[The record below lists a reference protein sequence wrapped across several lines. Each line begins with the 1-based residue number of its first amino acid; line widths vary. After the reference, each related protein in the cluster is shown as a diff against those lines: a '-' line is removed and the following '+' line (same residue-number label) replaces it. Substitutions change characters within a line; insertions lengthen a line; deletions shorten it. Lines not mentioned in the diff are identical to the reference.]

1 MARLNQGPGKAS
13 ACKGKYR
20 FQAKGW
26 LATGLM
32 ALTLLPYSGYG
43 QTTVWNLPYV
53 RPQSYDYGAT
63 SYQQTLL
70 TYLDARPRF
79 FAEELA
85 KGWTFYKEQ
94 FINSNG
100 LVNHKRW
107 NGTSQ
112 IGANEAVSEG
122 QGYGMLLAVL
132 NNDQPTFNRIFEAA
146 NTNMWDNGRKSY
158 FKWSL
163 PNGSLG
169 AATDA
174 DIDIG
179 LALVFADELQK
190 KGFWASYSGPVSYN
204 TRAMDIIKSIR
215 QNMTAQ
221 DYLLPGD
228 NWGADGINN
237 LNPSYFATAWM
248 KVFNAYQKEVDFTK
262 VIDNSYAVLAKVPG
276 YAKGQA
282 PDWCNTSGQQ
292 SSQGGGKTNR
302 GMGMLSDG
310 IRTPWRIAM
319 DALWFNDPRAIT
331 YCKNTSKTLTEFNNA
346 TWTFLAAQMA
356 HYDDQGKIVPGTAGS
371 FSEIAMWS
379 TAVMGAKDA
388 AYTKPAMKL
397 LLVSRISG
405 NSSNWFGDNQ
415 EQDHQFYY
423 KQSISMLGFAV
434 IGGHFPNVLADEKVK
449 PTSLLAP
456 RAAQTSRK
464 GAAVHFASGSTARP
478 FSVQGQK
485 ALISQTQNSQKDLG
499 TLVFDAS
506 GRLIALPAQSMP

>member
-1 MARLNQGPGKAS
+1 MVRLNNQPWQAYACNTKPKFQIKSWLASFSVGIAVFAEIAS
-13 ACKGKYR
+13 A
-20 FQAKGW
+20 QTQVW
-26 LATGLM
+26 S
-32 ALTLLPYSGYG
+32 LPYI
-43 QTTVWNLPYV
+43 
-53 RPQSYDYGAT
+53 RPQSYDYSAT
-63 SYQQTLL
+63 SYNQTLI

-122 QGYGMLLAVL
+122 QGYGMLLALL

-190 KGFWASYSGPVSYN
+190 KGFWAAYSGPVSYN

-228 NWGADGINN
+228 NWGGDGINN

-262 VIDNSYAVLAKVPG
+262 VIDNSYAVISKVPG

-331 YCKNTSKTLTEFNNA
+331 YCKNTAKTLTEFNNA
-346 TWTFLAAQMA
+346 TWTVLAAQMG
-356 HYDDQGKIVPGTAGS
+356 HYDDQGRLVAGTSGS

-379 TAVMGAKDA
+379 TAVVGAKDVS
-388 AYTKPAMKL
+388 YSKPATKL
-397 LLVSRISG
+397 LLVSRITG

-423 KQSISMLGFAV
+423 KQSIAMLGFAV
-434 IGGHFPNVLADEKVK
+434 IGGIFPNVLADEKVK
-449 PTSLLAP
+449 PTSLFAP
-456 RAAQTSRK
+456 QNAHHKGSKTSIQ
-464 GAAVHFASGSTARP
+464 FAHGQA
-478 FSVQGQK
+478 FSAHGQK
-485 ALISQTQNSQKDLG
+485 ALIQQKQGPGAGLT
-499 TLVFDAS
+499 TLTFDVA
-506 GRLIALPAQSMP
+506 GRLMAQTAQP